1 MYFWKIDNLKK
12 DLVNEKVTEKD
23 LFCYLLIPAVFIMIM
38 MELALWLPPEEGN
51 HWDLILSVSNVLIC
65 FLGLIYCFVKNGG
78 GMGKDFLKRYVSVS
92 FVMAI
97 RLTVFM
103 IPAFFLIYTSYF
115 FIYPDDTELVSTA
128 IDTVPYIGMYVWY
141 FWRVANHIRDVKD
154 Q

>member
-1 MYFWKIDNLKK
+1 
-12 DLVNEKVTEKD
+12 
-23 LFCYLLIPAVFIMIM
+23 
-38 MELALWLPPEEGN
+38 
-51 HWDLILSVSNVLIC
+51 
-65 FLGLIYCFVKNGG
+65 
-78 GMGKDFLKRYVSVS
+78 MGKDFLKRYVSVS

-128 IDTVPYIGMYVWY
+128 IDTVPYIGMYVLY
-141 FWRVANHIRDVKD
+141 FWRVATHIRDVKD